1 MNGEGLPIFLEL
13 LEYIIIGSKEKTVEN
28 FNIIVS
34 NVELFYRSPLQFKNC
49 NFYFLNNNI
58 KNFYILKNIEG
69 NIKTLFLSLE
79 EMAKNVINDYIL
91 KNNIREL
98 KKAAFDF
105 FKGINQN
112 PIIGVY
118 APKNVYITANNINFE
133 ILSFHETYSQNFLF
147 PDDLE
152 KVEDFKPL
160 IYLFGKNINIVNK
173 KKFIIKNMKGN

>member
-79 EMAKNVINDYIL
+79 EMAKNVTNDYIL
-91 KNNIREL
+91 KNKIEEL
-98 KKAAFDF
+98 KKIAFNF
-105 FKGINQN
+105 YKEINQN
-112 PIIGVY
+112 PIIEVY
-118 APKNVYITANNINFE
+118 APGYIYIIASNINFE
-133 ILSFHETYSQNFLF
+133 VLSFHETYSHNFLL
-147 PDDLE
+147 PEELE
-152 KVEDFKPL
+152 RIEDFKPL
-160 IYLFGKNINIVNK
+160 VYFLGNNINIVNK